1 MIRPL
6 QLLAIGMALI
16 GVLTPSGFGQSSG
29 RPLAVAAQVQSPPAV
44 AAAPDSA
51 TTAAV
56 EKAVRKTLVA
66 YIEAYNKKDP
76 ARIIEL
82 FTQDGTLVDSDNVAT
97 RGRDAIVQ
105 EFTDAFA
112 SRRPTRSTGRPSA
125 SA

>member
-1 MIRPL
+1 MIRSL

-16 GVLTPSGFGQSSG
+16 GALTPSSFGQSSG
-29 RPLAVAAQVQSPPAV
+29 RPLAVAAQVQSPPA
-44 AAAPDSA
+44 SA

-56 EKAVRKTLVA
+56 EKAVRETLVA
-66 YIEAYNKKDP
+66 YVEAYNKKDP

-82 FTQDGTLVDSDNVAT
+82 FTQDGTLVDSDNIAT
-97 RGRDAIVQ
+97 RGREAIAQ

-112 SRRPTRSTGRPSA
+112 EPSTYTLDGKTDA